1 MMYFLH
7 RLSDHVGGF
16 NVFFYVTFR
25 AVAAAIT
32 AFVVSLLFGNFVIRI
47 LTALKLGQPIR
58 QAAEV
63 HRLAELH
70 GGKQG
75 TPTMGGVLVIGAV
88 FISSLLWAR
97 PDNRFVWL
105 ALFAMVYL
113 GVLGFV
119 DDYLKVTKKKSDGVS
134 GRIKLLFQ
142 IALALIITAVFLSS
156 PLLQVQAR
164 SLYLPFFK
172 APVITNMGWF
182 TILFFAL
189 ILVGSSNAVNLTD
202 GLDGLAIGC
211 TVTVAFAYAL
221 LSYAAG
227 NFRIAEYLQVPFY
240 PFAGELTV
248 VCSALVGA
256 GLGFL
261 WFNCFP
267 AKVFMGD
274 TGSLSIG
281 GMIGVVAICCKQEL
295 LLIVVGGVFVIE
307 AVSVILQVM
316 SFKLT
321 GKRIFVMS
329 PLHHHFELT
338 GWKENT
344 VIVRNR
350 HHRRTRTRL
359 ALLRKNSDHRSHRHE
374 RQNDNNRVARSNAE
388 CLRPANDCLRKHWEA
403 AFGSGTREA
412 AIRRAYRG
420 GELIPAGDG
429 SHFSSV
435 HQSL

>member
-32 AFVVSLLFGNFVIRI
+32 AFVVSLLFGNFIIRI

-105 ALFAMVYL
+105 ALFSMVYL

-134 GRIKLLFQ
+134 GRLKLVAQ
-142 IALALIITAVFLSS
+142 IVLAAIVTTVFLTN
-156 PLLQVQAR
+156 PLIEVQAR
-164 SLYLPFFK
+164 SLYLPFLK
-172 APVITNMGWF
+172 APVIDNMGWL
-182 TILFFAL
+182 TLVFFAFV
-189 ILVGSSNAVNLTD
+189 IVGSSNAVNLTD

-211 TVTVAFAYAL
+211 TITVAFAYAL

-240 PFAGELTV
+240 PYTGELTV

-261 WFNCFP
+261 WFNCHP

-295 LLIVVGGVFVIE
+295 LLAVVGGVFVIE
-307 AVSVILQVM
+307 AASVILQVL
-316 SFKLT
+316 SFRLT
-321 GKRIFVMS
+321 GKRIFAMS
-329 PLHHHFELT
+329 PIHHHFELS

-344 VIVRNR
+344 VIVRFWI
-350 HHRRTRTRL
+350 L
-359 ALLRKNSDHRSHRHE
+359 SAIFALLGLATLK
-374 RQNDNNRVARSNAE
+374 
-388 CLRPANDCLRKHWEA
+388 LR
-403 AFGSGTREA
+403 
-412 AIRRAYRG
+412 
-420 GELIPAGDG
+420 
-429 SHFSSV
+429 
-435 HQSL
+435 

>member
-1 MMYFLH
+1 MMYYLH
-7 RLSDHVGGF
+7 RLSDQFIGF

-25 AVAAAIT
+25 AVAAAVT
-32 AFVVSLLFGNFVIRI
+32 AFLVTLIFGNFVIRSLI
-47 LTALKLGQPIR
+47 ALKLGQPIR
-58 QAAEV
+58 AAAEV

-88 FISSLLWAR
+88 FVSSLIWAR
-97 PDNRFVWL
+97 LDNRFVWL
-105 ALFAMVYL
+105 VLFSMIYL
-113 GVLGFV
+113 GALGFA
-119 DDYLKVTKKKSDGVS
+119 DDYLENTKKKSDGIS
-134 GRIKLLFQ
+134 GRLKLIFQ
-142 IALALIITAVFLSS
+142 IALAGIITAVFLSS
-156 PLLQVQAR
+156 PLLEVQAR
-164 SLYLPFFK
+164 SLYVPFFK
-172 APVITNMGWF
+172 APVIANMSWF
-182 TILFFAL
+182 TFVFFAL
-189 ILVGSSNAVNLTD
+189 VIVGSSNAVNLTD

-211 TVTVAFAYAL
+211 TITVAFGYAL

-261 WFNCFP
+261 WFNCHP

-274 TGSLSIG
+274 TGSLAIG

-295 LLIVVGGVFVIE
+295 LLIVVGGMFVIE

-321 GKRIFVMS
+321 GRRIFVMS

-344 VIVRNR
+344 VIVRFWILSIIFVLLG
-350 HHRRTRTRL
+350 L
-359 ALLRKNSDHRSHRHE
+359 ATLKLR
-374 RQNDNNRVARSNAE
+374 
-388 CLRPANDCLRKHWEA
+388 
-403 AFGSGTREA
+403 
-412 AIRRAYRG
+412 
-420 GELIPAGDG
+420 
-429 SHFSSV
+429 
-435 HQSL
+435 

>member
-7 RLSDHVGGF
+7 HLSDRFIGF
-16 NVFFYVTFR
+16 NVFLYVTFR
-25 AVAAAIT
+25 AIAAAVT
-32 AFVVSLLFGNFVIRI
+32 AFLLTLIFGNFVIQRLI
-47 LTALKLGQPIR
+47 ALKLGQPIR
-58 QAAEV
+58 GAAEV

-75 TPTMGGVLVIGAV
+75 TPTMGGVMVIGSV
-88 FISSLLWAR
+88 FVSSLIWAR
-97 PDNRFVWL
+97 LDNRFVWL
-105 ALFAMVYL
+105 VLFCMVYL
-113 GVLGFV
+113 GGLGFA
-119 DDYLKVTKKKSDGVS
+119 DDYLKVTKKKSDGIS
-134 GRIKLLFQ
+134 GRIKLVFQ
-142 IALALIITAVFLSS
+142 IALTLIVTAVFLSS
-156 PLLQVQAR
+156 PLLEVQAR
-164 SLYLPFFK
+164 SLYVPFVK
-172 APVITNMGWF
+172 MPVIANMGWF
-182 TILFFAL
+182 TFIFFVL
-189 ILVGSSNAVNLTD
+189 VIVGSSNAVNLTD

-248 VCSALVGA
+248 VCSALIGA

-274 TGSLSIG
+274 TGSLAIG

-295 LLIVVGGVFVIE
+295 LLLVVGGVFVIE

-344 VIVRNR
+344 VIVRFWI
-350 HHRRTRTRL
+350 L
-359 ALLRKNSDHRSHRHE
+359 SIVFALLGLATLK
-374 RQNDNNRVARSNAE
+374 
-388 CLRPANDCLRKHWEA
+388 LR
-403 AFGSGTREA
+403 
-412 AIRRAYRG
+412 
-420 GELIPAGDG
+420 
-429 SHFSSV
+429 
-435 HQSL
+435 

>member
-1 MMYFLH
+1 MGEIAAPGDLVLIKGSRLARTEQVIEAFRNSQSIRQFAMMYFLH
-7 RLSDHVGGF
+7 RLSDQFIGF
-16 NVFFYVTFR
+16 NVFLYVTFR
-25 AVAAAIT
+25 AIAAAVT
-32 AFVVSLLFGNFVIRI
+32 AFVLTLIFGNFIIRRLI
-47 LTALKLGQPIR
+47 ALKLGQPIR
-58 QAAEV
+58 GAAEV

-88 FISSLLWAR
+88 FVSSLIWAR
-97 PDNRFVWL
+97 LDNRFVWL
-105 ALFAMVYL
+105 VLFSMVYL
-113 GVLGFV
+113 GALGFA
-119 DDYLKVTKKKSDGVS
+119 DDYLKVTKKKSDGIS
-134 GRIKLLFQ
+134 GRIKLVFQ
-142 IALALIITAVFLSS
+142 IALAAIVTAVFLTS
-156 PLLQVQAR
+156 PLLEVQAR
-164 SLYLPFFK
+164 SLYVPFVK
-172 APVITNMGWF
+172 APVIANMGWF
-182 TILFFAL
+182 TFVFFAL
-189 ILVGSSNAVNLTD
+189 VIVGSSNAVNLTD

-211 TVTVAFAYAL
+211 TITVAFAYAL

-248 VCSALVGA
+248 VCSALIGA

-261 WFNCFP
+261 WFNCYP

-274 TGSLSIG
+274 TGSLAIG

-295 LLIVVGGVFVIE
+295 LLVVVGGVFVIE

-344 VIVRNR
+344 VIVRFWI
-350 HHRRTRTRL
+350 L
-359 ALLRKNSDHRSHRHE
+359 SIIFALLGLGDTEIEVKRALQKSEYRRSWCRLERDRRGAACSD
-374 RQNDNNRVARSNAE
+374 
-388 CLRPANDCLRKHWEA
+388 
-403 AFGSGTREA
+403 
-412 AIRRAYRG
+412 RRART
-420 GELIPAGDG
+420 
-429 SHFSSV
+429 
-435 HQSL
+435 

>member
-7 RLSDHVGGF
+7 HLSDRFIGF
-16 NVFFYVTFR
+16 NVFLYVTFR
-25 AVAAAIT
+25 AIAAAVT
-32 AFVVSLLFGNFVIRI
+32 AFLLTLIFGNFIIRRLI
-47 LTALKLGQPIR
+47 ALKLGQPIR
-58 QAAEV
+58 GAAEV

-75 TPTMGGVLVIGAV
+75 TPTMGGVLVIGSV
-88 FISSLLWAR
+88 FVSSLIWAR
-97 PDNRFVWL
+97 LDNRFVWL
-105 ALFAMVYL
+105 VLFCMIYL
-113 GVLGFV
+113 GALGFA
-119 DDYLKVTKKKSDGVS
+119 DDYLKVTKKKSDGIS
-134 GRIKLLFQ
+134 GRIKLVFQ
-142 IALALIITAVFLSS
+142 IALATIVTAVFLTS
-156 PLLQVQAR
+156 PLLEVQAR
-164 SLYLPFFK
+164 SLYVPFVK
-172 APVITNMGWF
+172 APVVANMGWF
-182 TILFFAL
+182 TFVFFL
-189 ILVGSSNAVNLTD
+189 LVIVGSSNAVNLTD

-211 TVTVAFAYAL
+211 TITVAFAYAL

-248 VCSALVGA
+248 VCSALIGA

-295 LLIVVGGVFVIE
+295 LLVVVGGVFVIE

-344 VIVRNR
+344 VIVRFWI
-350 HHRRTRTRL
+350 L
-359 ALLRKNSDHRSHRHE
+359 SIIFALLGLATLK
-374 RQNDNNRVARSNAE
+374 
-388 CLRPANDCLRKHWEA
+388 LR
-403 AFGSGTREA
+403 
-412 AIRRAYRG
+412 
-420 GELIPAGDG
+420 
-429 SHFSSV
+429 
-435 HQSL
+435 

>member
-7 RLSDHVGGF
+7 HLSDRFIGF
-16 NVFFYVTFR
+16 NVFLYVTFR
-25 AVAAAIT
+25 AIAAAVT
-32 AFVVSLLFGNFVIRI
+32 AFLLTLVFGNFIIRI
-47 LTALKLGQPIR
+47 LIALKLGQPIR
-58 QAAEV
+58 GAAEV

-75 TPTMGGVLVIGAV
+75 TPTMGGVLVIGSV
-88 FISSLLWAR
+88 FVSSLLWAR
-97 PDNRFVWL
+97 LDNRFVWL
-105 ALFAMVYL
+105 VLFCMVYL
-113 GVLGFV
+113 GALGFA
-119 DDYLKVTKKKSDGVS
+119 DDYLKVTKKKSDGIS
-134 GRIKLLFQ
+134 GRIKLVFQ
-142 IALALIITAVFLSS
+142 IALALIVTAVFLSS
-156 PLLQVQAR
+156 PLLEIQAR
-164 SLYLPFFK
+164 SLYVPFVK
-172 APVITNMGWF
+172 TPVITNMGWF
-182 TILFFAL
+182 TFIFFL
-189 ILVGSSNAVNLTD
+189 LVIVGSSNAVNLTD

-221 LSYAAG
+221 LAYAAG

-248 VCSALVGA
+248 VCSALIGA

-295 LLIVVGGVFVIE
+295 LLVVVGGVFVIE

-344 VIVRNR
+344 VIVRFWI
-350 HHRRTRTRL
+350 L
-359 ALLRKNSDHRSHRHE
+359 SIIFALLGLATLK
-374 RQNDNNRVARSNAE
+374 
-388 CLRPANDCLRKHWEA
+388 LR
-403 AFGSGTREA
+403 
-412 AIRRAYRG
+412 
-420 GELIPAGDG
+420 
-429 SHFSSV
+429 
-435 HQSL
+435 

>member
-1 MMYFLH
+1 MYYLH
-7 RLSDHVGGF
+7 RLSDQFIGF

-25 AVAAAIT
+25 AVAAAVT
-32 AFVVSLLFGNFVIRI
+32 AFLVTLIFGNFVIRSLI
-47 LTALKLGQPIR
+47 ALKLGQPIR
-58 QAAEV
+58 AAAEV

-75 TPTMGGVLVIGAV
+75 TPTMGGALVIGAV
-88 FISSLLWAR
+88 FVSSLIWAR

-105 ALFAMVYL
+105 ALFSMIYL
-113 GVLGFV
+113 GALGFA
-119 DDYLKVTKKKSDGVS
+119 DDYLKITKKKSDGIS
-134 GRIKLLFQ
+134 GRLKLIFQ
-142 IALALIITAVFLSS
+142 IALAGIITAVFLSS
-156 PLLQVQAR
+156 PLLEVQAR
-164 SLYLPFFK
+164 SLYVPLFK
-172 APVITNMGWF
+172 APVIAHMSWLTF
-182 TILFFAL
+182 VFFARV
-189 ILVGSSNAVNLTD
+189 IVGSSNAVNLTD

-211 TVTVAFAYAL
+211 TITVAFGYAL

-261 WFNCFP
+261 WFNCHP

-274 TGSLSIG
+274 TGSLAIG

-295 LLIVVGGVFVIE
+295 LLIVVGGMFVIE

-321 GKRIFVMS
+321 GRRIFVMS

-344 VIVRNR
+344 VIVRFWILSIIFVLLG
-350 HHRRTRTRL
+350 L
-359 ALLRKNSDHRSHRHE
+359 ATLKLR
-374 RQNDNNRVARSNAE
+374 
-388 CLRPANDCLRKHWEA
+388 
-403 AFGSGTREA
+403 
-412 AIRRAYRG
+412 
-420 GELIPAGDG
+420 
-429 SHFSSV
+429 
-435 HQSL
+435 

>member
-7 RLSDHVGGF
+7 HLSDRFIGF
-16 NVFFYVTFR
+16 NVFLYVTFR
-25 AVAAAIT
+25 AIAAAVT
-32 AFVVSLLFGNFVIRI
+32 AFLLTLIFGNFVIRI
-47 LTALKLGQPIR
+47 LIALKLGQPIR
-58 QAAEV
+58 GAAEV

-75 TPTMGGVLVIGAV
+75 TPTMGGVLVIGSV
-88 FISSLLWAR
+88 FVSSIIWAR
-97 PDNRFVWL
+97 LDNRFVWL
-105 ALFAMVYL
+105 VLFCMVYL
-113 GVLGFV
+113 GALGFA
-119 DDYLKVTKKKSDGVS
+119 DDYLKVTKKKSDGIS
-134 GRIKLLFQ
+134 GRIKLIFQ
-142 IALALIITAVFLSS
+142 IALALIVTAVFLTS
-156 PLLQVQAR
+156 PLLEVQAR
-164 SLYLPFFK
+164 SLYVPFVK
-172 APVITNMGWF
+172 TPVIANMGWF
-182 TILFFAL
+182 TFVFFLL
-189 ILVGSSNAVNLTD
+189 IIVGSSNAVNLTD

-295 LLIVVGGVFVIE
+295 LLVVVGGVFVIE

-344 VIVRNR
+344 VIVRFWI
-350 HHRRTRTRL
+350 L
-359 ALLRKNSDHRSHRHE
+359 SIVFALLGLATLK
-374 RQNDNNRVARSNAE
+374 
-388 CLRPANDCLRKHWEA
+388 LR
-403 AFGSGTREA
+403 
-412 AIRRAYRG
+412 
-420 GELIPAGDG
+420 
-429 SHFSSV
+429 
-435 HQSL
+435 

>member
-1 MMYFLH
+1 MMYYLH
-7 RLSDHVGGF
+7 RLSDQFIGF

-25 AVAAAIT
+25 AVAAAVT
-32 AFVVSLLFGNFVIRI
+32 AFLVTLIFGNFAIRSLI
-47 LTALKLGQPIR
+47 ALKLGQPIR
-58 QAAEV
+58 AAAEV

-88 FISSLLWAR
+88 FVSSLIWAR
-97 PDNRFVWL
+97 LDNRFVWL
-105 ALFAMVYL
+105 VLFSMIYL
-113 GVLGFV
+113 GALGFA
-119 DDYLKVTKKKSDGVS
+119 DDYLKITKKKSDGIS
-134 GRIKLLFQ
+134 GRLKLIFQ
-142 IALALIITAVFLSS
+142 IALAGIITAVFLSS
-156 PLLQVQAR
+156 PLLEVQAR
-164 SLYLPFFK
+164 SLYVPFFK
-172 APVITNMGWF
+172 APVIANMSWF
-182 TILFFAL
+182 TFVFFAL
-189 ILVGSSNAVNLTD
+189 VIVGSSNAVNLTD

-211 TVTVAFAYAL
+211 TITVAFGYAL

-261 WFNCFP
+261 WFNCHP

-274 TGSLSIG
+274 TGSLAIG

-307 AVSVILQVM
+307 AVSVILQVI

-321 GKRIFVMS
+321 GRRIFVMS

-344 VIVRNR
+344 VIVRFWI
-350 HHRRTRTRL
+350 L
-359 ALLRKNSDHRSHRHE
+359 SIIFALLGLATLK
-374 RQNDNNRVARSNAE
+374 
-388 CLRPANDCLRKHWEA
+388 LR
-403 AFGSGTREA
+403 
-412 AIRRAYRG
+412 
-420 GELIPAGDG
+420 
-429 SHFSSV
+429 
-435 HQSL
+435 